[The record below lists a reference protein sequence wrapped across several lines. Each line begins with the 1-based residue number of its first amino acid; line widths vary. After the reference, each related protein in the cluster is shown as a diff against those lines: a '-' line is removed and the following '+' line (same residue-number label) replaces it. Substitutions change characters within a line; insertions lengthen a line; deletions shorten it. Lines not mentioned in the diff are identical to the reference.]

1 MLEQV
6 TNLSRHEETLGKAA
20 DAHIRIESVTKTY
33 VSDRGDVTAL
43 ANLTFDIRKGEFL
56 SIVGPSGCGK
66 STLMRCIAGL
76 APVSSGNIFVNN
88 KRVDAP
94 LKDIGIVFQR
104 DLLLDWRTVIGNV
117 LFAVE
122 FREKNLRQWN
132 ARADELLHKVHL
144 EEFRDRYPW
153 ELSGGMRQRVA
164 ICRALLSDPSILL
177 MDEPFGALDALTRDE
192 LNAELQRIWIER
204 HKTVVFITHS
214 ISESVFLSD
223 RVVVMSKKPGQIL
236 ETIDIPLQRPRKLAI
251 RDTAEFGALSAKVR
265 RTFAESGSIPE

>member
-88 KRVDAP
+88 KRVDVP

-236 ETIDIPLQRPRKLAI
+236 ETIDIPLQRPRTLAI
-251 RDTAEFGALSAKVR
+251 RDTAEFGAKVR